1 VCQSAAVQLRRG
13 RYGSSTNRFGIST
26 FSQVSG
32 LSKVPGRLTASAFSA
47 GGSLG
52 QQSVEQL
59 LRSAAYQL
67 ANGAPER
74 LIRERFFGDLLG
86 DPIDRDADGT
96 DHRLPY
102 ALIYDA
108 LEQAGS
114 GHETSVP
121 RGVRGFTMVRLTLDR
136 NTGDT
141 PVL

>member
-1 VCQSAAVQLRRG
+1 MPERRG
-13 RYGSSTNRFGIST
+13 ATPKRLLRQFHESLRNFYLFPGERL
-26 FSQVSG
+26 VER
-32 LSKVPGRLTASAFSA
+32 LPGRLTASAFSA